1 MADRQSNT
9 HQPTYKIINSF
20 RGKTFT
26 RNMYKPDSGS
36 GKMKELIRTKT
47 PFTDWDLNLN
57 NTYRI
62 RNLID
67 TGINTVS
74 LSRPTETLP
83 SDSLLSPNGL
93 WPFSQVEKYSG
104 SIKQDTIYYYDVS
117 EVAAGELPWEYTA
130 YNSKG
135 TIVAKYIINIA
146 RDSDTLGTFS
156 EEDWGKY
163 GAADCS
169 TTKGHMH
176 TTSFIDINKKIRN
189 DKTLKEELLAFVAT
203 HNLTLPD
210 HDIED
215 SRMYQIGVEYAAD
228 GTTPTTIQYFI
239 HQLRDIE
246 GGRLTGS

>member
-83 SDSLLSPNGL
+83 SDSPLSPNGL
-93 WPFSQVEKYSG
+93 WPFSQVEEYSG

-117 EVAAGELPWEYTA
+117 EVAAGELPWEGTA

-135 TIVAKYIINIA
+135 TVVAKYVIHMV
-146 RDSDTLGTFS
+146 RDSDAFGTFS
-156 EEDWGKY
+156 EADSGNY

-176 TTSFIDINKKIRN
+176 TNTFIDMNNKIRN
-189 DKTLKEELLAFVAT
+189 DTTLKDELLAFVNT

-210 HDIED
+210 YDID
-215 SRMYQIGVEYAAD
+215 DPRMLQIGVEYADD

-239 HQLRDIE
+239 YQYKIE
-246 GGRLTGS
+246 YDY